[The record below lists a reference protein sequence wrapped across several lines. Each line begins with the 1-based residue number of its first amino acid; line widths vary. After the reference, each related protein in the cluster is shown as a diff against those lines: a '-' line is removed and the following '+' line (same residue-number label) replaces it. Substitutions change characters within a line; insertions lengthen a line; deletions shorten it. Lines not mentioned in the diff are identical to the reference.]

1 MLGFSRR
8 TARQKCLTT
17 VTHPA
22 NHINRLPQ
30 LERSSTWQAR
40 QTNPETQMIWQP
52 MRVKTPWIDALKE
65 SREARVSENI
75 QMPTTVKLDL
85 TPKEIQESSYKAIL
99 PLTRDPWLLDTY
111 LNASGHIRYV
121 IYFNP
126 TIPFLKSLKPN
137 PNRLGTLMKDVD
149 ALAGI
154 VANRH
159 TGDGVTTVTAAV
171 DRIMIDNPLMEIFDL
186 EISGKITYTSG
197 RSSMEISCQVAKAR
211 LAGEIAQPDDVLI
224 TCTFTMVSLDPQTK
238 APVSVP
244 PIILRTEEER
254 NLFKAGEKNYQ
265 TKRALRKR
273 SVLLKAPDD
282 EESLA
287 AHSQWIKHIVTS
299 DSSSNSKPQA
309 LTGETTLRSTMIM
322 QPSDRNRH
330 NFMIFGGFLLK
341 ETFELAFCCAA
352 SFAQSRPNFLSLDPS
367 TFDNPVP
374 VGSLLYLSATVSYT
388 ESIELEGDECKYTKV
403 HVHVNSEVR
412 DVDTK
417 MKKPTGIFN
426 YTFLVEKDIQVVP
439 ETYSDFML
447 WTEARRRALQVAA
460 DPTQKV
466 STLRAL
472 QNSARGK
479 SRVL

>member
-1 MLGFSRR
+1 MLGFSGK

-22 NHINRLPQ
+22 NHINRLPK
-30 LERSSTWQAR
+30 LERSSTWQA
-40 QTNPETQMIWQP
+40 NPEPRIIWKS

-65 SREARVSENI
+65 SREARLSENVP
-75 QMPTTVKLDL
+75 MPATVKLDL

-99 PLTRDPWLLDTY
+99 PLIRDPWLLDTY
-111 LNASGHIRYV
+111 LNASGPI
-121 IYFNP
+121 
-126 TIPFLKSLKPN
+126 
-137 PNRLGTLMKDVD
+137 RLGTLLKDVD

-197 RSSMEISCQVAKAR
+197 RSSMVISCQVAKAR

-224 TCTFTMVSLDPQTK
+224 TCTFTMVSLDPKTK

-254 NLFKAGEKNYQ
+254 NHFKAGEENYQ
-265 TKRALRKR
+265 TKRALRER

-282 EESLA
+282 EESFA

-299 DSSSNSKPQA
+299 DSNSTLKPQA
-309 LTGETTLRSTMIM
+309 LTGKKTLRSTIIM
-322 QPSDRNRH
+322 QPSYRNRH

-374 VGSLLYLSATVSYT
+374 VGSLLYLWATVSYT

-447 WTEARRRALQVAA
+447 WTEARRRALRVAA

-472 QNSARGK
+472 QNSAKGK

>member
-1 MLGFSRR
+1 MSTKFPSFSSSSSSSLFRKENELG
-8 TARQKCLTT
+8 L
-17 VTHPA
+17 
-22 NHINRLPQ
+22 IL
-30 LERSSTWQAR
+30 
-40 QTNPETQMIWQP
+40 
-52 MRVKTPWIDALKE
+52 
-65 SREARVSENI
+65 I
-75 QMPTTVKLDL
+75 Q
-85 TPKEIQESSYKAIL
+85 IL

-111 LNASGHIRYV
+111 LNASGHI
-121 IYFNP
+121 
-126 TIPFLKSLKPN
+126 
-137 PNRLGTLMKDVD
+137 RLGTLMKDVD

-238 APVSVP
+238 SPVSVP

-265 TKRALRKR
+265 MKRTLRKR

-374 VGSLLYLSATVSYT
+374 VGSLLYLCATVSYT

-426 YTFLVEKDIQVVP
+426 YTFLVEEDIQVVP

-460 DPTQKV
+460 DPAQKV

-472 QNSARGK
+472 QNSAKGK